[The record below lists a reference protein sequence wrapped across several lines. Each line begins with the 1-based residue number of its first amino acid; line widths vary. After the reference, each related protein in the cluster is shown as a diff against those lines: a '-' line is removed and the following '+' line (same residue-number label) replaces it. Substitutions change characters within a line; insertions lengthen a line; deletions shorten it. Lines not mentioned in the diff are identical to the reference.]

1 MARVSPEEFPD
12 PVVDSALATTAGQ
25 SRAIL
30 AGGCFWCVE
39 AVYKN
44 LDGVSSVNSGYA
56 GGTADTADYETVS
69 TGTTDHAESVEV
81 VYDPSRISY
90 GQILKVFFAIAHDP
104 TQLNRQGPDT
114 GRQYRSAIFYADDEQ
129 KRVAEAYIDQLNKAD
144 VFDHPI
150 VTEVVP
156 LQAFYQGEADQQEHV
171 GGPPAEPAAGR
182 DLFAHLV
189 VGKRVQLVD
198 LELAGDDMLRQRA
211 EVFDFHPRKADAF
224 EIGRVEGEQLGG
236 GWHPAAEAL
245 GEPARDGPRRETR
258 DLLADDRVDEHAE
271 GITQR
276 TRPTPRFRIDRFGRI
291 DQPGE
296 LSIARLQRRQ
306 GSVATRGSRSRG
318 DRPIVWP
325 FRGARAN

>member
-12 PVVDSALATTAGQ
+12 PLADSMLATTAGK

-81 VYDPSRISY
+81 VYDPSRVSY

-104 TQLNRQGPDT
+104 TQLDRQGPDT

-129 KRVAEAYIDQLNKAD
+129 KRVAEAYIDQLNKAH
-144 VFDHPI
+144 VFEQPI

-156 LQAFYQGEADQQEHV
+156 LQAFYLAETYHQNYAARNPLNPYIVFNAQPKVRKLRAYQQAKEKI
-171 GGPPAEPAAGR
+171 R
-182 DLFAHLV
+182 N
-189 VGKRVQLVD
+189 R
-198 LELAGDDMLRQRA
+198 
-211 EVFDFHPRKADAF
+211 
-224 EIGRVEGEQLGG
+224 
-236 GWHPAAEAL
+236 
-245 GEPARDGPRRETR
+245 
-258 DLLADDRVDEHAE
+258 
-271 GITQR
+271 
-276 TRPTPRFRIDRFGRI
+276 
-291 DQPGE
+291 
-296 LSIARLQRRQ
+296 
-306 GSVATRGSRSRG
+306 
-318 DRPIVWP
+318 
-325 FRGARAN
+325 

>member
-12 PVVDSALATTAGQ
+12 PLVDSALADKPGQ

-69 TGTTDHAESVEV
+69 SGTTDHAESVEV

-114 GRQYRSAIFYADDEQ
+114 GRQYRSSIFYADDEQ
-129 KRVAEAYIDQLNKAD
+129 KSVAEAYIHQLNKAH

-156 LQAFYQGEADQQEHV
+156 LQAYYQ
-171 GGPPAEPAAGR
+171 AETYHQDYAAR
-182 DLFAHLV
+182 NPLNPYIVFNAQPKV
-189 VGKRVQLVD
+189 RK
-198 LELAGDDMLRQRA
+198 LRSYQKSK
-211 EVFDFHPRKADAF
+211 EKV
-224 EIGRVEGEQLGG
+224 
-236 GWHPAAEAL
+236 
-245 GEPARDGPRRETR
+245 
-258 DLLADDRVDEHAE
+258 
-271 GITQR
+271 
-276 TRPTPRFRIDRFGRI
+276 
-291 DQPGE
+291 
-296 LSIARLQRRQ
+296 
-306 GSVATRGSRSRG
+306 
-318 DRPIVWP
+318 
-325 FRGARAN
+325 